1 MSWRRFLRRR
11 KWDEERARELEAY
24 LQAETE
30 ENIARGLSAE
40 EAHRLAHVK
49 LGNTRRIRE
58 EIYEM
63 NSIGWLET
71 LWQDVHYGLRMLR
84 KNPGFTIVA
93 VLTLAL
99 GIGANTA
106 IFSVVDALLLKP
118 LRYTNSSALVI
129 VWGRLPAH
137 DLWRNVVSPPDFFDW
152 QAQNRVFS
160 GMAAFVDQPLNLT
173 GAGEPEQVSVEQTSP
188 NFFSVLGVKPIL
200 GRAFAD
206 DADQAGK
213 SDVAVLSYGMWKS
226 KFGGDADIVDKKIE
240 LNGKAETV
248 IGVTGP
254 DFDWYIKDFSFTH
267 RRPQLW
273 MPLVFPPAAHDRS
286 KTGRYLRVVAR
297 LKPGVTLPQAQ
308 SQMSVVAAGL
318 AAQHPDYD
326 KGWDANVVSLRDQ
339 LSGALRPALLILLG
353 AVGLVLLIACANLS
367 SLLLARA
374 AGRRREIAIRVAL
387 GAGRRRI
394 ARQLLTESILLGVI
408 GGTLGAVAAMWAT
421 RALVH
426 AGSTN
431 LPDAGAIGIDWRVL
445 AFAAGVTVLAGLAA
459 GCLPSLISSHGAI
472 ATALPEGGRN
482 SSAGRRGNAARSA
495 LVVMEIGMALV
506 LLTGSALLTQ
516 SFYRL
521 MAVNPGFRVA
531 HLLTFRVA
539 LPDSKYA
546 TAISRGAFFNGLLGR
561 IRQLPGVSEASA
573 DSAPPF
579 GGVGSATGFVI
590 VGEPPVPVSQQ
601 HGTDV
606 RVVEPNYFRTMGIP
620 LRSGRLFTEREF
632 RAETHVVIVNQ
643 LLVNKYF
650 HGANPLGQ
658 RLIIDMKDTNVP
670 CEIVGVVGDVR
681 EDGLNEN
688 VQPVAYW
695 PFPELPYSA
704 MAIVVRTAGE
714 PLALMPS
721 IRAAIR
727 DLDKDQPIAEVNSM
741 EQLVAKSVADSRFTM
756 VLLAAF
762 AALALVLAC
771 IGIYGVM
778 AYSVSQRTHEIG
790 IRMAL
795 GAQQSDVLRL
805 VLVQGTRLALAGVGI
820 GIIAALALTRLMASL
835 LYQVSATD
843 PVTFG
848 AVVLLLVAVAL
859 AACYIPARRAMRVD
873 PMVALRYE

>member
-1 MSWRRFLRRR
+1 MSWVRFLRRR
-11 KWDEERARELEAY
+11 KWDEERARELESY

-30 ENIARGLSAE
+30 ENVARGMSAE
-40 EAHRLAHVK
+40 EASRAAHVK

-84 KNPGFTIVA
+84 RNPGFTIVA

-106 IFSVVDALLLKP
+106 IFSVVDAVLLKP
-118 LRYTNSSALVI
+118 LRYTNPSALVI
-129 VWGRLPAH
+129 VWGRLPTH

-152 QAQNRVFS
+152 QAENRVFS

-188 NFFSVLGVKPIL
+188 NFFSVLGVNPML
-200 GRAFAD
+200 GRAFTD
-206 DADQAGK
+206 DADQPGK
-213 SDVAVLSYGMWKS
+213 NDVAVLSYGMWTS
-226 KFGGDADIVDKKIE
+226 KFGGDTDIIGKKIE
-240 LNGKAETV
+240 LNGKATTV
-248 IGVTGP
+248 IGVAGP

-273 MPLVFPPAAHDRS
+273 MPLALPPAAHDRS
-286 KTGRYLRVVAR
+286 KSGRYLRVVAR
-297 LKPGVTLPQAQ
+297 LKQGVTLPQAQ

-326 KGWDANVVSLRDQ
+326 KGWDVNIVSLRDQ

-374 AGRRREIAIRVAL
+374 AGRRREIAIRAAI
-387 GAGRRRI
+387 GASRWRI
-394 ARQLLTESILLGVI
+394 ARQLLTESILLSVI
-408 GGTLGAVAAMWAT
+408 GGALGVVVAMWAT
-421 RALVH
+421 GALVH

-431 LPDAGAIGIDWRVL
+431 LPDAGAIGIDWRVV
-445 AFAAGVTVLAGLAA
+445 AFAAGVTALAGLAA

-495 LVVMEIGMALV
+495 LVVVEIGMALV
-506 LLTGSALLTQ
+506 LLTGSALLIQ

-546 TAISRGAFFNGLLGR
+546 TAISRGAFFSDLLGR

-579 GGVGSATGFVI
+579 GGVGAATGFVI
-590 VGEPPVPVSQQ
+590 VGEPPLPVSQQ

-606 RVVEPNYFRTMGIP
+606 RVIEPDYFRTMGIP

-632 RAETHVVIVNQ
+632 TGETHVVIVNQ

-681 EDGLNEN
+681 EDGLSES

-704 MAIVVRTAGE
+704 MAIVVRSAGE

-721 IRAAIR
+721 IRAAVR

-771 IGIYGVM
+771 VGIYGVM

-790 IRMAL
+790 IRVAL
-795 GAQQSDVLRL
+795 GAQRNDVLRL
-805 VLVQGTRLALAGVGI
+805 VLGQGTRLALAGVGI

-843 PVTFG
+843 PLTFV
-848 AVVLLLVAVAL
+848 AVIALLIAVAL